1 MEIINVSSRGQI
13 VIPEEVRI
21 HLKIK
26 QGTKLVLMEK
36 DGTIILKKEEE
47 VVKHLE
53 EDERKEAIG
62 WMLLT
67 EGALKK
73 VWDNQKDEKVW
84 KRYL

>member
-26 QGTKLVLMEK
+26 QGTKLVLLEK
-36 DGTIILKKEEE
+36 NGTIILKKEEE

-73 VWDNQKDEKVW
+73 VWDNQKDKKVW